1 MKNSLEEYLYEISD
15 ILELQEC
22 LSDVFENSMYQDKSP
37 SYALTLL
44 NIIKNKT
51 ENLYENLD
59 MFCLKLNNDWSFMFF
74 SYNWKYEI

>member
-15 ILELQEC
+15 ILELKEC

-59 MFCLKLNNDWSFMFF
+59 MFCLKLNSD
-74 SYNWKYEI
+74 